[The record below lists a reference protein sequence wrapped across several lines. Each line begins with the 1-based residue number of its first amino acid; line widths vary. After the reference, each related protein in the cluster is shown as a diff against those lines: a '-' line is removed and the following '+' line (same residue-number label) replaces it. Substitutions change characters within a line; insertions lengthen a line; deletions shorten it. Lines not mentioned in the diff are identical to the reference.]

1 MEFKA
6 VKKVRQ
12 YHNGQNPRSW
22 ENWNSKWLNPRKLKN
37 LLKPTHSLAATL
49 DLVSP
54 HLCYKIILVQQ
65 IHAFHPLADGFFGHS
80 LTKLGPAFVLL

>member
-1 MEFKA
+1 MEFRT
-6 VKKVRQ
+6 VKKVGQ
-12 YHNGQNPRSW
+12 YHNGRNPRSW

-54 HLCYKIILVQQ
+54 HLSYKIIWCSKSMPFNVN
-65 IHAFHPLADGFFGHS
+65 AFHPLADGFSGHS
-80 LTKLGPAFVLL
+80 LTGEH